1 MAIIIDGKK
10 IAAELRA
17 ECIARTNRLLEK
29 GIKPRLDVIIVG
41 SDPASQ
47 QYVNSRAKDCAAVG
61 MESCVHA
68 LPAETEQAELVELIE
83 SLNANKNVHGILLQ
97 MPLPKH
103 MNSDEVISHISMH
116 KDVDG

>member
-68 LPAETEQAELVELIE
+68 LPAETEQAELDD
-83 SLNANKNVHGILLQ
+83 LQ
-97 MPLPKH
+97 H
-103 MNSDEVISHISMH
+103 EAAQRH
-116 KDVDG
+116 

>member
-47 QYVNSRAKDCAAVG
+47 QYVNSRAKDSEWRAVF
-61 MESCVHA
+61 MR
-68 LPAETEQAELVELIE
+68 
-83 SLNANKNVHGILLQ
+83 SLRKRSRRSLL
-97 MPLPKH
+97 
-103 MNSDEVISHISMH
+103 N
-116 KDVDG
+116 